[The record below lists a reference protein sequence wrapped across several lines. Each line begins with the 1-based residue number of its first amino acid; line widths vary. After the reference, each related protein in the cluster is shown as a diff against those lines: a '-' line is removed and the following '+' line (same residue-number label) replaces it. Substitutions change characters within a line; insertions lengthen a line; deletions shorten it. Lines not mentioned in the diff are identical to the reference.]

1 MIKLETGDTG
11 AMVTAGSDGA
21 LYSGIFGLDNYVIS
35 TGSKFKA
42 EIQSNNKIKI
52 NDGSAVMNGRHIR
65 IPFGD
70 SEMVTINNG
79 SQGMNRIDLI
89 VIRYE
94 KALTGIEKG
103 SLVVIQ
109 GEETTSVP
117 SVPDHIRGNIL
128 MDATQAD
135 YPLYEVRLEGINIVE
150 IKQLFQT
157 IGNITMLEEK
167 VAELNS
173 NLKKNYVQG
182 GIANTSSLNGYFRSV
197 HITFPTRYKATPN
210 VVATVMNY
218 QNSVIDARLCTLV
231 KNMST
236 TGADIYVADQ
246 SGEIGGM
253 GYQVQWIAVGEID

>member
-1 MIKLETGDTG
+1 MSTTLTLKQTVASVWQKFMEIVGHKSIKGIGDDTLTG
-11 AMVTAGSDGA
+11 A
-21 LYSGIFGLDNYVIS
+21 
-35 TGSKFKA
+35 
-42 EIQSNNKIKI
+42 
-52 NDGSAVMNGRHIR
+52 
-65 IPFGD
+65 
-70 SEMVTINNG
+70 
-79 SQGMNRIDLI
+79 I
-89 VIRYE
+89 V
-94 KALTGIEKG
+94 
-103 SLVVIQ
+103 
-109 GEETTSVP
+109 
-117 SVPDHIRGNIL
+117 
-128 MDATQAD
+128 
-135 YPLYEVRLEGINIVE
+135 
-150 IKQLFQT
+150 
-157 IGNITMLEEK
+157 
-167 VAELNS
+167 ELNS